1 MVGGTEHEV
10 VPPTVG
16 LKKGRCK
23 IFCGNKRTTS
33 GSSFHHLTGFQ
44 QDITNHP
51 PIPARP
57 STRWLDQSRRP
68 LRSLTEEQA
77 SVDQSC

>member
-51 PIPARP
+51 RFQPGQAPAGWINR
-57 STRWLDQSRRP
+57 
-68 LRSLTEEQA
+68 
-77 SVDQSC
+77 VDPCAP